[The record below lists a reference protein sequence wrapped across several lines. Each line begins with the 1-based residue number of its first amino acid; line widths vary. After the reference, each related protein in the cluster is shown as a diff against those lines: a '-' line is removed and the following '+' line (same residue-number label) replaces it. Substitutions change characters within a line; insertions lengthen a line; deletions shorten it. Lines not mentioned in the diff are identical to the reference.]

1 MAKFCLSKSPID
13 FVNHTVKHGRI
24 IYLGSCHD
32 HASPIF
38 TNASHSMSN
47 NASSKLGE
55 ETLEGPD
62 LSDFI
67 AGVVP
72 R

>member
-1 MAKFCLSKSPID
+1 MAKLCLSKRPID
-13 FVNHTVKHGRI
+13 FVNHTVKHRRI
-24 IYLGSCHD
+24 IYQVAGHD
-32 HASPIF
+32 HASPNF
-38 TNASHSMSN
+38 LNASHSMSN

-55 ETLEGPD
+55 KTLEGPD